1 MTEQFYV
8 GYFDDLHP
16 DPSVNFE
23 LNRWINYLG
32 DSALE
37 DFRPILPRLKDFQSY
52 QQEFYALAE
61 KALAEGRKINAAFYF
76 RSAEFYMKES
86 DPDKKPTRQKFLD
99 LVREHY
105 GIKNSQYFSI
115 PYDDGTQKGMLPAYR
130 LTPTKPKGTIVMFG
144 GADSYIEEFLPINLV
159 LKDAGYDVVCFEGPG
174 QGGALIDSKLRLTK
188 DWHKPVK
195 TVLDYFKLNN
205 VTLWGISL
213 GGMLVLRA
221 AAFESRVSQV
231 VCDDISFS
239 SFDAFL
245 SKQKPTGRSITR
257 FLMNIKASGLINAAM
272 KKAMRESMTMDWA
285 ISQFSYI
292 IGAKS
297 PYDLIDKVRSLQTGD
312 ISHLITQDV
321 LLMAG
326 TEDTMV
332 PLDQFYRQ
340 IEALK
345 NVRSLTA
352 RMFTRA
358 EHAQNHCQIGNLN
371 LQLDFVINWLDNTK
385 TSIG

>member
-1 MTEQFYV
+1 MAEQFYV

-37 DFRPILPRLKDFQSY
+37 DFRPILPKLKDFSSY
-52 QQEFYALAE
+52 RQEFYALAQ
-61 KALAEGRKINAAFYF
+61 KALSEGRKINAAFYF
-76 RSAEFYMKES
+76 RSAEFYMPEG
-86 DPDKKPTRQKFLD
+86 DPDKKATRQKFLD

-105 GIKNSQYFSI
+105 GIKESQYFSI

-130 LTPTKPKGTIVMFG
+130 LTPAKPKGIIVMFG
-144 GADSYIEEFLPINLV
+144 GADSYIEEFLPTNLV
-159 LKDAGYDVVCFEGPG
+159 LKDAGYDVICFEGPG

-188 DWHKPVK
+188 DWNKPVK
-195 TVLDYFKLNN
+195 TVLDYFKLND

-213 GGMLVLRA
+213 GGTLVLRA
-221 AAFESRVSQV
+221 AALEPRVSRV
-231 VCDDISFS
+231 VCDDISFNV
-239 SFDAFL
+239 FDSFL
-245 SKQKPTGRSITR
+245 SKLTPSGRSITK

-272 KKAMRESMTMDWA
+272 KKAMRESMTMDWS
-285 ISQFSYI
+285 INQFSYI
-292 IGAKS
+292 MGAKS
-297 PYDLIDKVRSLQTGD
+297 PYELIDKVKSLQTGD

-321 LLMAG
+321 LLLAG
-326 TEDTMV
+326 AEDTMI

-352 RMFTRA
+352 RLFTRA
-358 EHAQNHCQIGNLN
+358 EHAQNHCQIGNLSLKMN
-371 LQLDFVINWLDNTK
+371 FVINWL
-385 TSIG
+385 GL